1 MAELLLLWEEPDG
14 LDRVATIVGCR
25 PSALPAEG
33 PEGHDDLATMLR
45 LDEGRPQCG
54 REARWRNEAHEV
66 QMQAA
71 TLRRQSRMQQ
81 QCLSRE
87 TTCDW

>member
-1 MAELLLLWEEPDG
+1 MAELLLREEPDG
-14 LDRVATIVGCR
+14 RLDRVATIVGCR

-54 REARWRNEAHEV
+54 REARWRNAAHED
-66 QMQAA
+66 QM
-71 TLRRQSRMQQ
+71 
-81 QCLSRE
+81 
-87 TTCDW
+87 

>member
-1 MAELLLLWEEPDG
+1 MAELLLEEPEG
-14 LDRVATIVGCR
+14 RLDRVATIVGCR
-25 PSALPAEG
+25 PSALPAE
-33 PEGHDDLATMLR
+33 EVHDAPTMLR
-45 LDEGRPQCG
+45 PDDGRQQCG
-54 REARWRNEAHEV
+54 REARWRNAAHED
-66 QMQAA
+66 QMQAE

>member
-1 MAELLLLWEEPDG
+1 MAELLLRKEPDG
-14 LDRVATIVGCR
+14 RLDRVATIVGCR
-25 PSALPAEG
+25 PSALMAEG
-33 PEGHDDLATMLR
+33 PEVHDDPTMLR
-45 LDEGRPQCG
+45 HDEGRQQCG
-54 REARWRNEAHEV
+54 REARWRNAAHED
-66 QMQAA
+66 QMQAE